1 MGVFDRRAGQVLGL
15 RLDLLPQPSEARFV
29 TAFLFDKSGNALTP
43 ASVEL
48 TDIGNGAHVEDTQ
61 VMQSVQQM
69 VAKYIV
75 YLDAA
80 RTQVDNEEYLGGVD
94 VFDLDE
100 LVPAQLPSEVSLTAE
115 INDVE
120 LGADVGDLT
129 LDAEVDGQELTG
141 EIDEIEDDFAVNQ
154 AVDELSTN
162 TKQPSLEAEIE

>member
-15 RLDLLPQPSEARFV
+15 RLDLLPPPSEARFV

-43 ASVEL
+43 ASVDL
-48 TDIGNGAHVEDTQ
+48 NDIGSGAHVEDSQ
-61 VMQSVQQM
+61 VMQSVPQM

-75 YLDAA
+75 YLDSA
-80 RTQVDNEEYLGGVD
+80 RTQVDNDEYLGDVD
-94 VFDLDE
+94 VFELDE
-100 LVPAQLPSEVSLTAE
+100 LVPSQLPGEVSLTAE

-129 LDAEVDGQELTG
+129 LDADVDGQELIG

-154 AVDELSTN
+154 DAQELSTN